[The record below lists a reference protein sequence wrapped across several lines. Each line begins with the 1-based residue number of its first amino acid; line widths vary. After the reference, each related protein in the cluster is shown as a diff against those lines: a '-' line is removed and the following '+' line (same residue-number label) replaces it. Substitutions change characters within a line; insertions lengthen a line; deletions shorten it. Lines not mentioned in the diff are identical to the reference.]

1 MSHSDDIIRV
11 LEQNGWLLTWYIGHF
26 VLTISLDLTKS
37 SEVRKAGD
45 RPICKC
51 IVQKNCTQI
60 IILNNYQC
68 IYWYYKII
76 SCLSIFL
83 CSKLCR
89 SFFLI
94 IGNHYFPI
102 DKNSASTIF
111 FTIIILCNQ
120 YFHDNIMIYTKI
132 YDLNY
137 MILINFSECEYIIT
151 PQSRIKFSRQI
162 AKFSLFTL

>member
-1 MSHSDDIIRV
+1 MQMHIPKKLHSNHHT
-11 LEQNGWLLTWYIGHF
+11 EQFIN
-26 VLTISLDLTKS
+26 
-37 SEVRKAGD
+37 
-45 RPICKC
+45 
-51 IVQKNCTQI
+51 
-60 IILNNYQC
+60 
-68 IYWYYKII
+68 
-76 SCLSIFL
+76 LSILILQNHFMWGL
-83 CSKLCR
+83 LFVWV
-89 SFFLI
+89 SFYVPNFVKACLLFLI

-102 DKNSASTIF
+102 NKNSASTIF

-162 AKFSLFTL
+162 GKFYSLYLVSIPKYNFNVNSIIWLQILISRT